1 MSKLGIAEGI
11 KLRGNVN
18 RITEIMT
25 QGTLE
30 DTVACFALGGM
41 TLQASGGDVPL
52 LRNLSELTRTALPKR
67 VVKDYFGA
75 SNGVVMS
82 LA

>member
-1 MSKLGIAEGI
+1 
-11 KLRGNVN
+11 
-18 RITEIMT
+18 
-25 QGTLE
+25 
-30 DTVACFALGGM
+30 M

>member
-18 RITEIMT
+18 RITEILER
-25 QGTLE
+25 GTVQ
-30 DTVACFALGGM
+30 DAVSCFARCGV
-41 TLQASGGDVPL
+41 TLHASGGDVPL
-52 LRNLSELTRTALPKR
+52 MRNLPELTRTAVPKR

-75 SNGVVMS
+75 SGGAVMNP
-82 LA
+82 A

>member
-18 RITEIMT
+18 RITEIMK

-30 DTVACFALGGM
+30 DAVACFALGGM
-41 TLQASGGDVPL
+41 TLQASGG
-52 LRNLSELTRTALPKR
+52 NLSELTRTALPKR

>member
-18 RITEIMT
+18 RITEIMK

-30 DTVACFALGGM
+30 DAVACFALGGM
-41 TLQASGGDVPL
+41 TLQANGGDVPL